1 MSPYRVNRTLSAGVT
16 PAASGA
22 TPGPQRTSS
31 LAVVTLVVLTLLLPL
46 AGCSAVGAQRGPSPG
61 PAQQVT
67 PSATVLTRPSA
78 VGTQIRGAST
88 APAQQVTPSAAPT
101 TGPSVHEV
109 AQTTMLTRATL
120 VTASATCPQ
129 GEFALGGGWD
139 VPTQARVFAAQ
150 LNGNTWTVSVGGYK
164 GSITVTASVEC
175 LRGVGRATVT
185 QRAFPF
191 PAEPDTLA
199 NPFDL
204 CNSGETLVGG
214 GFDLGTASPTLEL
227 QETTPTVYYHQEWW
241 GLRVMN
247 HDTVE
252 HMITLYLECLSNVQR
267 TPNCINLG
275 LPSCQVTVQGEYPAQ
290 EGVDV
295 YSGEPGTVMVSCPSG
310 TVVAGGGLYYQSGAD
325 IVGSLYLLQAA
336 PGGWQGAATPV
347 TSNGL
352 FALVSNVTA
361 VCLSFS

>member
-1 MSPYRVNRTLSAGVT
+1 MLRYLVNCTLPAEVT
-16 PAASGA
+16 PATSEAIRR
-22 TPGPQRTSS
+22 PQRTSS
-31 LAVVTLVVLTLLLPL
+31 LAVVTLVILTLLLPL
-46 AGCSAVGAQRGPSPG
+46 AGCSAVGAQLRASPG

-67 PSATVLTRPSA
+67 PSAA
-78 VGTQIRGAST
+78 MT
-88 APAQQVTPSAAPT
+88 A
-101 TGPSVHEV
+101 GPSVHEV
-109 AQTTMLTRATL
+109 AQTTMLARATL

-139 VPTQARVFAAQ
+139 VPAQARVFAAQ
-150 LNGNTWTVSVGGYK
+150 LNGNTWTVSVAGYK
-164 GSITVTASVEC
+164 GAITVTASVEC
-175 LRGVGRATVT
+175 LRGVGRATLT

-191 PAEPDTLA
+191 LA
-199 NPFDL
+199 DPEKLSDDFSV
-204 CNSGETLVGG
+204 CNYGETLVGG

-227 QETTPTVYYHQEWW
+227 QDTSPTVYDNQEIW

-252 HMITLYLECLSNVQR
+252 HMITLYLECLSNVQH

-275 LPSCQVTVQGEYPAQ
+275 LPSCYVTVQGEYPAQ

-295 YSGEPGTVMVSCPSG
+295 YSGEPGTVMVSCPPG
-310 TVVAGGGLYYQSGAD
+310 NVVAGGGLYYQSGVG
-325 IVGSLYLLQAA
+325 ILGSLYLLQAI
-336 PGGWQGAATPV
+336 PGGWQGAATAV

-352 FALVSNVTA
+352 FALVPIVTA